1 MRLLP
6 DTGCPDGLLPSCL
19 SCPLPECRFKLPVK
33 EWNAAVRQV
42 RQRLALA
49 AEQGAEGAAGAGAHL
64 AAATAW
70 RAARARG

>member
-33 EWNAAVRQV
+33 EWNAAVGQV
-42 RQRLALA
+42 RQLLMREAELRGEPATQLPSRLRPWPKPRV
-49 AEQGAEGAAGAGAHL
+49 GG
-64 AAATAW
+64 
-70 RAARARG
+70 